1 MFTYAFFAESLVTAL
16 AVLLVLTAVGLV
28 VAIVACV
35 TAILMKKLKMS
46 PHGTHF
52 KIKYYF
58 SWYACTANT
67 VLYLWSL
74 ETRHHACIAEHF
86 MYRGHSF
93 QGHDST

>member
-35 TAILMKKLKMS
+35 TAILIRILKKLKMS

-74 ETRHHACIAEHF
+74 ETRHHARIVEHF
-86 MYRGHSF
+86 M
-93 QGHDST
+93 